1 MDQSHLESL
10 KFLTAAEVAGL
21 LKLNH
26 QVLLRKLQ
34 SGEIPAYKVGK
45 DWRIEESELRAWLET
60 VSNRNAQISS
70 GPDPAEASV
79 RNRFFEG
86 GRLKTI
92 PAQRKTRDVVLRI
105 LVRRFEPG
113 RVYREPEVNELLKAA
128 HEDFC
133 TLRRELIMARLLVRE
148 RGLYQRPV
156 AAEKPASEA
165 AARRTR
171 SARSARAA
179 ASAPPSGT

>member
-1 MDQSHLESL
+1 MPEHSSESL
-10 KFLTAAEVAGL
+10 KFLTAAEVAAL

-34 SGEIPAYKVGK
+34 SGEIPAYKIGK
-45 DWRIEESELRAWLET
+45 DWRVEERELRAWLAT
-60 VSNRNAQISS
+60 VSNRAGGDAG
-70 GPDPAEASV
+70 GPDAAERSV

-92 PAQRKTRDVVLRI
+92 PAQRSVRDLVLRI
-105 LVRRFEPG
+105 LVRRFDTG
-113 RVYREPEVNELLKAA
+113 KVYREAEVNELLKSA

-148 RGLYQRPV
+148 RGLYQRPPAENSSADDEPARPRRSSKSGP
-156 AAEKPASEA
+156 AANAS
-165 AARRTR
+165 
-171 SARSARAA
+171 
-179 ASAPPSGT
+179 PPSRT